1 MVPPVGTITLEQAQE
16 LVSLLESNKQLEA
29 DLMLRELADA
39 GQDELFDSI
48 GKLTRQ
54 LHDSLQE
61 FLQDPRLSTLTADE
75 LPDAQNRLQYVM
87 QRTEDAAN
95 RTMDAVEAS
104 LPLAAEIGA
113 EVTAILPVWDGLMSR
128 DIDLQQFKVLCHQV
142 DSFIRRSG
150 ERSEHLHTLLT
161 EVLMA
166 QDFQDLTGQVIRRVI
181 DLVQEVESQLISL
194 LTIFGEDYQKAA
206 QKHADT
212 TVMDKKGAEGP
223 IIDPEARED
232 VVSGQDD
239 VDDLLSSLGF

>member
-1 MVPPVGTITLEQAQE
+1 MVPPAGTITLAQAQE
-16 LVSLLESNKQLEA
+16 LVHLLENQKQVEA
-29 DLMLRELADA
+29 DRLLRQLADA
-39 GQDELFDSI
+39 DQDELFESI

-61 FLQDPRLSTLTADE
+61 FLEDPRLSTLTTDE

-87 QRTEDAAN
+87 QRTEEAAN

-104 LPLAAEIGA
+104 LPLAEEMGT
-113 EVTAILPVWDGLMSR
+113 EVSAILPVWNGLMSR
-128 DIDLQQFKVLCHQV
+128 DIDLQQFKRLCHQV
-142 DSFIRRSG
+142 DGFIRRSA

-161 EVLMA
+161 EILMA

-181 DLVQEVESQLISL
+181 ELVQEVESQLISL

-206 QKHADT
+206 QEKN
-212 TVMDKKGAEGP
+212 DKAEKVNGPEGP
-223 IIDPEARED
+223 VINPEIRDD
-232 VVSGQDD
+232 VVSGQDG

>member
-1 MVPPVGTITLEQAQE
+1 MVPPVGTITLEQAQQ
-16 LVSLLESNKQLEA
+16 LVSLLESNKQHEA
-29 DLMLRELADA
+29 DLLLRDLADA
-39 GQDELFDSI
+39 GQEELFDSI

-104 LPLAAEIGA
+104 LPLAAEIGT
-113 EVTAILPVWDGLMSR
+113 EVTAILPVWNGLMNR
-128 DIDLQQFKVLCHQV
+128 DIDLQQFKTLCHQV
-142 DSFIRRSG
+142 DGFIRRSG

-206 QKHADT
+206 QEHADT
-212 TVMDKKGAEGP
+212 TVMEKKGAEGP
-223 IIDPEARED
+223 IIDPGARDD